1 MGEII
6 TKRRKM
12 RGKLS
17 ITKRAGRKI
26 KVKARYLVVAAIMI
40 ACSVGTLRA
49 TSAAGCPELRVVF
62 ARGSG
67 EELNEDQNF
76 ITFQSA
82 IASKLQT
89 TSIRYEVIDLDYP
102 AIGISDPKVLT
113 RAYLGAGEAYEFGDS
128 VKSGVEKLDNLI
140 NGGECPGTK
149 YVVGGYSQGAMV
161 VSKAIPGL
169 KAERLI
175 YAATFGD
182 PKIYLPEGAGLFP
195 AACRGKNLSDYRMYV
210 PDCYAYR
217 GILGANEPY
226 EPADFVGKVGTWC
239 NKGDVLCS
247 SHFNISDHVAYV
259 REGLY
264 EDASKVIF
272 DKICKAFGVTNTVSS
287 PHDTVILIDSTGSM
301 SGLID
306 RYKNEALRLAEK
318 TLDSGGRVALYDYRD
333 YKEGYV
339 PRQWCAFETCTLETV
354 ADGLAKITP
363 DEGDDIPESLLGS
376 SLHVM
381 QELNWKQ
388 GSTKSIVVLTD
399 AGYHEP
405 DFDIGGTTRL
415 DVVRMSKQIDPVNFY
430 VVTEPEV
437 ALLYESLTAETG
449 GRVVTT
455 ADDLTELTDYIM
467 ARYDVLP
474 RVEEM
479 DAVADLPTLSVDGV
493 VAEGSSATV
502 KFTSS
507 SGRALVVLND
517 GILGVI
523 EGEVVTVSDLD
534 FGVSNRLMLVPLG
547 DGVRGEG
554 VEVAL
559 SGTEPDGASDE
570 IDDYS
575 DGNAINAGGN
585 VGRGVNNT
593 DNGILNNKRSLPKA
607 PNTGR
612 L

>member
-12 RGKLS
+12 RGKPYIMERVGQNL
-17 ITKRAGRKI
+17 
-26 KVKARYLVVAAIMI
+26 KVKVRYLVVVAMMVL
-40 ACSVGTLRA
+40 CSVGTLQV
-49 TSAAGCPELRVVF
+49 TNAAGCPELRVVF

-67 EELNEDQNF
+67 GELNGDQNF
-76 ITFQSA
+76 IAFRDA
-82 IASKLQT
+82 IISKLNT
-89 TSIRYEVIDLDYP
+89 TSIGYEVTDLDYP
-102 AIGISDPKVLT
+102 AIGISDPKVLAG
-113 RAYLGAGEAYEFGDS
+113 AYFGAGEAYEFGES
-128 VKSGVEKLDNLI
+128 VKSGVEKLDNLV

-161 VSKAIPGL
+161 VSRAIPRL
-169 KAERLI
+169 RSERVI

-195 AACRGKNLSDYRMYV
+195 DACKERNLSDYRMYV

-217 GILGANEPY
+217 GMLGANEPY

-239 NKGDVLCS
+239 NKGDIFCS

-272 DKICKAFGVTNTVSS
+272 DKICRAFGVTNTVSS

-318 TLDSGGRVALYDYRD
+318 TLNSGGRVALYDYRD

-363 DEGDDIPESLLGS
+363 DEGDDTPESLLGS
-376 SLHVM
+376 SMHVM
-381 QELNWKQ
+381 QELNWKL
-388 GSTKSIVVLTD
+388 GSTKSVVVLTD

-437 ALLYESLTAETG
+437 APLYESLTAETG

-467 ARYDVLP
+467 ARYDALP

-479 DAVADLPTLSVDGV
+479 DTAYELPTLSVDGV
-493 VAEGSSATV
+493 VAEDSSATV
-502 KFTSS
+502 RFTSS
-507 SGRALVVLND
+507 SGRAVVVLND
-517 GILGVI
+517 ALLGVV
-523 EGEVVTVSDLD
+523 EGGTVTIGDLNSD
-534 FGVSNRLMLVPLG
+534 VSNRLMLVPLG
-547 DGVRGEG
+547 DDVRGEG
-554 VEVAL
+554 VEVIL
-559 SGTEPDGASDE
+559 NSIEVGGVGE
-570 IDDYS
+570 
-575 DGNAINAGGN
+575 AGG
-585 VGRGVNNT
+585 VGGVGETNMYSK
-593 DNGILNNKRSLPKA
+593 GVIPKA
-607 PNTGR
+607 PNTGKN
-612 L
+612 